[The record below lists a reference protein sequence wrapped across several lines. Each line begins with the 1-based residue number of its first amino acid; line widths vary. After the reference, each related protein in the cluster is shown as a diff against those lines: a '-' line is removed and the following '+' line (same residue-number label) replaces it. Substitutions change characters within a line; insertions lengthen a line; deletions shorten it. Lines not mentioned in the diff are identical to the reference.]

1 MSGEDTFS
9 QVPTAHIDMRWIVAG
24 GDVIGQ
30 VVNLPRPLPTALFS
44 LPPPPDRLVGRV
56 ADLEALLGELAPA
69 PEDGMRTDLPQGENA
84 SSGVVVSALA
94 GMGGVGKT
102 ALALAAGAIAH
113 HKGWFCAELF
123 VDLRGYT
130 PGSEPLSAHM
140 ALDVLLRQMGVDP
153 EDIPVGETER
163 SSFYRSALAAL
174 ERADDR
180 GRPVLVVAD
189 NANTAAQV
197 KPLLPGPGGHKLVA
211 TSRGGLHSLVGARH
225 VDLDVL
231 DLDGALA
238 LLAAELT
245 SHTPEDPRA
254 EDEVGLGRL
263 IELCGRLPLALEI
276 AAAYLKRNP
285 RLTPDRMADR
295 LEKAASRVD
304 KLADPDRGI
313 GKERALR
320 AVFDTSLEHLD
331 RGGREVFL
339 LVASTPGPTL
349 GTAAA
354 AVLTDL
360 PFEEVEEVLEELA
373 AAHLLTQP
381 AAGRWGV
388 HDLLADYARHHPDPP
403 AERDQA
409 LGRLL
414 DGYTAVVR
422 AADQHLQALPG
433 QSTSDLFPD
442 RETASG
448 WLDVE
453 RATLVAAALAA
464 PGLGHAGAAMV
475 LPLCLGFYLGRGR
488 HFEDLEQVSRSA
500 QRVAHTVGDAYSE
513 AGVWTNIGVVLRRTR
528 RFDEAIDAYIH
539 ACDLYH
545 QVGEARGEA
554 QAWNNLGLVLVDLR
568 RFDEAIRAHFRACEV
583 FEQAGD
589 AHGEAGAWNNLGAV
603 LRQVRRFDEAIGAH
617 FRAHEVFQRVG
628 DAHGEAQ
635 AWNNLGSAL
644 IDLRRFDEAVGVL
657 SRACEVFR
665 QVGDAHSEAQ
675 AWNNLGAVLKQLDR
689 FDEAIDALS
698 RACEV
703 FHHAGD
709 AHSEARAWTNLGAV
723 LVDVSRFDEA
733 IQAHTRAREVF
744 QQVGDVHSEAVAW
757 NNLGVALADLGRFDE
772 AIDAHT
778 RACDLYHRTGDTHG
792 EAGAWRNLGAALTPG
807 GVRRAE
813 AVEAMRR
820 SVDLYETSGDEH
832 RMLRVQEWLARIQQ
846 EPDADG
852 ST

>member
-9 QVPTAHIDMRWIVAG
+9 QVPTTHIDMRWIVAG

-44 LPPPPDRLVGRV
+44 LPPPPTRLVGRI

-69 PEDGMRTDLPQGENA
+69 SEDGTRTDLPQGENA

-130 PGSEPLSAHM
+130 PGAEPLSAHA

-211 TSRGGLHSLVGARH
+211 TSRGGLHSLAGARH

-304 KLADPDRGI
+304 KLADPDRGV

-331 RGGREVFL
+331 RGEAEVFL

-349 GTAAA
+349 STASA

-360 PFEEVEEVLEELA
+360 PFEEVEEVLEELT

-414 DGYTAVVR
+414 DYYTAVTA
-422 AADQHLQALPG
+422 AADSHLWALPG
-433 QSTSDLFPD
+433 EPTFDFFPD
-442 RETASG
+442 RSAALE
-448 WLDVE
+448 WLDSE
-453 RATLVAAALAA
+453 RAVLVAAVLAA
-464 PGLGHAGAAMV
+464 PDFEHTEAAIA
-475 LPLCLGFYLGRGR
+475 LPLYLSRYMDRGR
-488 HFEDLEQVSRSA
+488 HFEDWEKVSRSA
-500 QRVAHTVGDAYSE
+500 QITALALGDQAKE
-513 AGVWTNIGVVLRRTR
+513 AS
-528 RFDEAIDAYIH
+528 
-539 ACDLYH
+539 
-545 QVGEARGEA
+545 
-554 QAWNNLGLVLVDLR
+554 AWNNLGLALR
-568 RFDEAIRAHFRACEV
+568 ETWQFNEAIDAYTRARKAFHATGDAPKEAMVWNNLGNVLRQVSRFEEAVEAHIRARD
-583 FEQAGD
+583 FHQQAGD
-589 AHGEAGAWNNLGAV
+589 VQKGATAWNNLGASLQAV
-603 LRQVRRFDEAIGAH
+603 NRFE
-617 FRAHEVFQRVG
+617 
-628 DAHGEAQ
+628 
-635 AWNNLGSAL
+635 
-644 IDLRRFDEAVGVL
+644 EAV
-657 SRACEVFR
+657 E
-665 QVGDAHSEAQ
+665 AHAYARDCYQ
-675 AWNNLGAVLKQLDR
+675 QL
-689 FDEAIDALS
+689 
-698 RACEV
+698 
-703 FHHAGD
+703 
-709 AHSEARAWTNLGAV
+709 
-723 LVDVSRFDEA
+723 
-733 IQAHTRAREVF
+733 
-744 QQVGDVHSEAVAW
+744 
-757 NNLGVALADLGRFDE
+757 
-772 AIDAHT
+772 
-778 RACDLYHRTGDTHG
+778 GDTHG
-792 EAGAWRNLGAALTPG
+792 EAQTWNNLGGALQRLYRFEEAVKAHARARDLYQQIGDAHGQAGALNNIGAVHQRVCQFTKAIDAYVLACKVFHSVGDVQKEAGTWNNIGASLHEMRRFPEAIKAYARALG
-807 GVRRAE
+807 LYGKIGDASHQKMAWKNIQLAISGDGQPVNNVRR
-813 AVEAMRR
+813 V
-820 SVDLYETSGDEH
+820 VDLFEASGSEGWVDIFRE
-832 RMLRVQEWLARIQQ
+832 LLARIQQ
-846 EPDADG
+846 EPGTDEP
-852 ST
+852 T